1 MEGRNNRIK
10 EVTKQEKT
18 EGRKEKREKGRI
30 KRKNERKKGQKEGW
44 KEKDRSEIVG
54 VELNCESAA
63 QYKEA

>member
-1 MEGRNNRIK
+1 MEGRNNRMK
-10 EVTKQEKT
+10 EVTKQEETEVRK
-18 EGRKEKREKGRI
+18 EGRNKG
-30 KRKNERKKGQKEGW
+30 RKKGEGRMKGRKDRR